1 MTQLQTT
8 LSKRMG
14 IAHPVF
20 GFSHSAAVVAAICR
34 AGGFG
39 VLGATRHTPDEIAH
53 ELSWIRQSI
62 GKRPFGVNLVLPAG
76 MPEDNNRAATSTAIA
91 ARMPHHEPHAAR

>member
-20 GFSHSAAVVAAICR
+20 GFSHSAAIVAAICR

-39 VLGATRHTPDEIAH
+39 VLGATRHTPD
-53 ELSWIRQSI
+53 
-62 GKRPFGVNLVLPAG
+62 G
-76 MPEDNNRAATSTAIA
+76 MPEDNIRPATSTAIA
-91 ARMPHHEPHAAR
+91 ARKPHHEPHAARR

>member
-8 LSKRMG
+8 LSKRTG

-20 GFSHSAAVVAAICR
+20 GFSHSATVVAAVCHT
-34 AGGFG
+34 GGFG
-39 VLGATRHTPDEIAH
+39 VLGTTRHTPD
-53 ELSWIRQSI
+53 
-62 GKRPFGVNLVLPAG
+62 G

-91 ARMPHHEPHAAR
+91 GKMPHHEPHAARR